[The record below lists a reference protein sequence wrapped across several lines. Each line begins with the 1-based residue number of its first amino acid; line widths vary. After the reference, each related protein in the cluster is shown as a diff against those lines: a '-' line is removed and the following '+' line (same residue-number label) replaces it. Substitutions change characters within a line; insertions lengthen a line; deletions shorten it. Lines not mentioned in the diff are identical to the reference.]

1 MIPGVNGI
9 LTEDLEVESLPS
21 KNYMMHIDRNRISG
35 FCDKQDA
42 VKQAIYKILN
52 TERYQYIIYSWNYGI
67 QLTDLY
73 GEPVTYVCPELER
86 RIIDALS
93 VDDRI
98 LSCEGFDFDI
108 SQKGIVVVT
117 FKANT
122 IYGDVDVEKVVN
134 I

>member
-9 LTEDLEVESLPS
+9 LTADLEVETLPS

-35 FCDKQDA
+35 FCDKADA

-52 TERYQYIIYSWNYGI
+52 TERYEYIIYSWNYGI
-67 QLTDLY
+67 QLIDLY

-86 RIIDALS
+86 RITEALLT
-93 VDDRI
+93 DDRI
-98 LSCEGFDFDI
+98 NLCENFEFDT
-108 SQKGIVVVT
+108 SQKGVVVVT
-117 FKANT
+117 FTART
-122 IYGDVDVEKVVN
+122 IFGDVDVEKVVN

>member
-1 MIPGVNGI
+1 MIPSVNDI
-9 LTEDLEVESLPS
+9 LTEDLEVETLPS
-21 KNYMMHIDRNRISG
+21 KNYMMHIERNRISG
-35 FCDKQDA
+35 YCDKAEA

-52 TERYQYIIYSWNYGI
+52 TERYDYIIYSWNYGI
-67 QLTDLY
+67 ELVDLY

-86 RIIDALS
+86 RIIDALM

-98 LSCEGFDFDI
+98 NSCENFEFDI
-108 SQKGIVVVT
+108 SQKGVVIVT

-122 IYGDVDVEKVVN
+122 IYGDIDIEKVVN

>member
-9 LTEDLEVESLPS
+9 LTADLEVETLPS

-35 FCDKQDA
+35 FCDKADA

-52 TERYQYIIYSWNYGI
+52 TERYEYIIYSWNYGI
-67 QLTDLY
+67 QLIDLY

-86 RIIDALS
+86 RITESLLT
-93 VDDRI
+93 DDRI
-98 LSCEGFDFDI
+98 NLCENFEFDT
-108 SQKGIVVVT
+108 SQKGVVVVT
-117 FKANT
+117 FTART
-122 IYGDVDVEKVVN
+122 IFGDVDVEKVVN

>member
-67 QLTDLY
+67 QLSDLY
-73 GEPVTYVCPELER
+73 GEPVTHVELTA
-86 RIIDALS
+86 INLS
-93 VDDRI
+93 TI
-98 LSCEGFDFDI
+98 C
-108 SQKGIVVVT
+108 T
-117 FKANT
+117 FLLF
-122 IYGDVDVEKVVN
+122 
-134 I
+134 